1 MKDISL
7 FKILHFVIS
16 QSNDLTCP
24 NTTTILVSDLDR
36 KLDIFQGGD
45 GSSSIQRRLYLEK
58 IKNTQLKLT
67 TYDTSVKVFKI
78 VGVNF

>member
-7 FKILHFVIS
+7 FKMIHFVIS
-16 QSNDLTCP
+16 QSNDLDSP
-24 NTTTILVSDLDR
+24 NTTTVLVTDLDR

-45 GSSSIQRRLYLEK
+45 GASGVQRRLYLEK